1 MKLRMRKRVGITA
14 RMTVIASLIVRMIV
28 EIRVIARA
36 IMRVYMAVRMRVEM
50 RVTLRLLKMKSCTH
64 GFWNTSSRSPVL
76 RRLSSPLM

>member
-36 IMRVYMAVRMRVEM
+36 IMRVCVTVRMRVT
-50 RVTLRLLKMKSCTH
+50 VRLQKMKSCTH